1 MNGVFAERVRSAAIA
16 GWWTLLIATFFLI
29 VQWLAYLSIIASKPA
44 WLLGLWGV
52 GDMDWRTVQTIWM
65 WVTAAFKMMVWVAA
79 MLVIWLSLWARRL
92 ART

>member
-1 MNGVFAERVRSAAIA
+1 MNGVFAERVRSAAVA
-16 GWWTLLIATFFLI
+16 GWWTLLIASIFLT
-29 VQWLAYLSIIASKPA
+29 VQWLAYLTIIGSRPA
-44 WLLGLWGV
+44 WLLAFWGG
-52 GDMDWRTVQTIWM
+52 GDMDWRTVQTIWI